1 MLANSA
7 FFHNIQKR
15 LWRLIMAEKTTITG
29 YTIAIHGRHVQVTEP
44 IRDYILEKLEKIER
58 FSPHLI
64 DAVITLDVQKL
75 EHKVDIVLRFDH
87 FKVKVHGISENMYAS
102 IDKAIDKLV
111 SQVRKY
117 KDRIK
122 EHHAK
127 NHQIANMALN
137 VYQKKSQEEIF
148 SDAIERENALNQYE
162 RNRFHEIVR
171 KDKKPLKTLTAQ
183 EAIMKMELSGDHF
196 LIFKSEEDKKIKVIY
211 LMKDGNFG
219 VIEPE
224 S

>member
-1 MLANSA
+1 
-7 FFHNIQKR
+7 
-15 LWRLIMAEKTTITG
+15 
-29 YTIAIHGRHVQVTEP
+29 
-44 IRDYILEKLEKIER
+44 
-58 FSPHLI
+58 
-64 DAVITLDVQKL
+64 
-75 EHKVDIVLRFDH
+75 
-87 FKVKVHGISENMYAS
+87 MYAS

-117 KDRIK
+117 KDRIT
-122 EHHAK
+122 EHHSK
-127 NHQIANMALN
+127 KRQIAEMALN
-137 VYQKKSQEEIF
+137 VYQKKSQEDIF
-148 SDAIERENALNQYE
+148 SDAIERENAASQYE

-171 KDKKPLKTLTAQ
+171 KDKKPLKTLTAH

-196 LIFKSEEDKKIKVIY
+196 LIFKSEEDNKIKVIY

>member
-1 MLANSA
+1 
-7 FFHNIQKR
+7 
-15 LWRLIMAEKTTITG
+15 MAEKITITG
-29 YTIAIHGRHVQVTEP
+29 YTIAIHGRHVQVTDP
-44 IRDYILEKLEKIER
+44 IRDYILEKLGKIER

-75 EHKVDIVLRFDH
+75 EHKVDIVLKFDQ
-87 FKVKVHGISENMYAS
+87 FKVKVQGVSENMYAS

-111 SQVRKY
+111 TQVRKY
-117 KDRIK
+117 KDRIT
-122 EHHAK
+122 EHHSK
-127 NHQIANMALN
+127 KRQITDMALSI
-137 VYQKKSQEEIF
+137 YQKKSQEEVF
-148 SDAIERENALNQYE
+148 SDAIEAENAASEFE

-171 KDKKPLKTLTAQ
+171 RDKKPLKTLTAQ

-196 LIFKSEEDKKIKVIY
+196 LIYRSEEDKKIKVIY

>member
-1 MLANSA
+1 
-7 FFHNIQKR
+7 
-15 LWRLIMAEKTTITG
+15 MAEKITITG
-29 YTIAIHGRHVQVTEP
+29 YSIAIHGRHVQVTDA

-75 EHKVDIVLRFDH
+75 EHRVDVVLKFDH
-87 FKVKVHGISENMYAS
+87 FKVKVQGVSENMYAS
-102 IDKAIDKLV
+102 IDKAMEKLV
-111 SQVRKY
+111 NQVRKY
-117 KDRIK
+117 KDRITA
-122 EHHAK
+122 HHSK
-127 NHQIANMALN
+127 QRKIADMALSI
-137 VYQKKSQEEIF
+137 YKKSQEDVF
-148 SDAIERENALNQYE
+148 SDAIEAANAASEFE
-162 RNRFHEIVR
+162 RNRIHEVVR
-171 KDKKPLKTLTAQ
+171 RDKKPLKTLTIQ

-196 LIFKSEEDKKIKVIY
+196 LIFRSEEDHKIKVIY